1 MAIKKNK
8 KFWNNFYKKNLATDK
23 PSKFAIFIA
32 KFLKNHDSK
41 IVDIGCGN
49 GRDLIFFKKKRIDI
63 VGIDQSK
70 NATLLIKKKLKKME
84 DKKKIFNNDFVKFNY
99 KKNIKTKFSIY
110 SRFTWHTINKKN
122 ESIFLKKISNL
133 SNLEYLFIETRS
145 IKDDLCGVGKKLS
158 KNEFITDHYRRFIN
172 KIDLVKKL
180 KKNFKIIYLKESK
193 GFSKFKKEDPCL
205 IRLIAVKKSIKILKS

>member
-1 MAIKKNK
+1 
-8 KFWNNFYKKNLATDK
+8 
-23 PSKFAIFIA
+23 
-32 KFLKNHDSK
+32 
-41 IVDIGCGN
+41 
-49 GRDLIFFKKKRIDI
+49 
-63 VGIDQSK
+63 
-70 NATLLIKKKLKKME
+70 ME

-180 KKNFKIIYLKESK
+180 KKKL
-193 GFSKFKKEDPCL
+193 
-205 IRLIAVKKSIKILKS
+205 